1 MDVDS
6 TDHPEE
12 LELETLTD
20 SELDPFIDHVQHDVK
35 IPTRKEA
42 LTARAQFLALCWSL
56 FLIGWTDGSIGPLLP
71 RIQKFYDV
79 GFGSVSWIFVLG
91 CTGVV
96 LGALANMPLSDRLG
110 LGNMLVLGSLFQ
122 IAAFSIQ
129 FLELSFPIFVLSFGL
144 GGIGIAF
151 QDASA
156 NGFIAILQ
164 NDSEYKM
171 GFIHAAYGLG
181 ALAAPLS
188 ATHFSQL
195 THWSSHYLV
204 SLSLALSNISIL
216 AGVFRFSAQDECLQQ
231 AGETMPNKTEEIQH
245 DNKFGQLMKYKSV
258 HFLALFLVVYIGV
271 EVTIGGWIVTFLM
284 IVRGGGPS
292 SGYVS
297 TGFFGGLTLGRV
309 ILVEVTKKIGS
320 IYAIYVY
327 TLLAIFFQLIV
338 WLLPSFTGGAIS
350 VSIIGILL
358 GPMYPIAMNHTAR
371 ILPLHLVNGTIGWIS
386 ACGAAGSA
394 LLPFVTGTVASKLGI
409 GSLEPLVLVM
419 MILLGIVWFLVP
431 KEPAG

>member
-1 MDVDS
+1 MAVM
-6 TDHPEE
+6 
-12 LELETLTD
+12 
-20 SELDPFIDHVQHDVK
+20 SELRNNVEDTQLP
-35 IPTRKEA
+35 
-42 LTARAQFLALCWSL
+42 
-56 FLIGWTDGSIGPLLP
+56 IGKRLSDGVM
-71 RIQKFYDV
+71 KFDDV
-79 GFGSVSWIFVLG
+79 GFRSVSWIFILG
-91 CTGVV
+91 CTERSMSQT
-96 LGALANMPLSDRLG
+96 LICQ
-110 LGNMLVLGSLFQ
+110 MLVLRSLFQ

-144 GGIGIAF
+144 CRIGITF

-181 ALAAPLS
+181 ALATPLS

-204 SLSLALSNISIL
+204 SLSLALLNISIL
-216 AGVFRFSAQDECLQQ
+216 AGVFRFSAQDECLKQ
-231 AGETMPNKTEEIQH
+231 AGETVPNKTEEIQH

-271 EVTIGGWIVTFLM
+271 EVMIGGWIVTFPM

-297 TGFFGGLTLGRV
+297 TSFFGGLTLGRV
-309 ILVEVTKKIGS
+309 ILVEVTKK
-320 IYAIYVY
+320 
-327 TLLAIFFQLIV
+327 
-338 WLLPSFTGGAIS
+338 
-350 VSIIGILL
+350 
-358 GPMYPIAMNHTAR
+358 NHTAH
-371 ILPLHLVNGTIGWIS
+371 ILPCHLINGTIGWIS
-386 ACGAAGSA
+386 ACRAAGSA
-394 LLPFVTGTVASKLGI
+394 LLPFVTGTVASKLVI
-409 GSLEPLVLVM
+409 ESLEPLVLVM
-419 MILLGIVWFLVP
+419 MILLGIVWLMVP